1 MAQRRKREEAGRI
14 TETPGEATQA
24 DNSTGSLDVLTV
36 SLILA
41 VIAGLGLF
49 WYFGIFPFASH
60 VAVPPG

>member
-1 MAQRRKREEAGRI
+1 MAQRAKRDGACGI

-24 DNSTGSLDVLTV
+24 DNSTVSLDVLTV

-49 WYFGIFPFASH
+49 WYFGIFPFAH
-60 VAVPPG
+60 PVAVPPG